1 MKNKK
6 TRRCI
11 LAIWLIIAV
20 IFLVLIYRYNGNEKA
35 EQIITKLVWIYVF
48 VFCIL
53 TGVMYKL
60 KKKK

>member
-6 TRRCI
+6 IRRCI

-35 EQIITKLVWIYVF
+35 EQMITKLVWIYVF
-48 VFCIL
+48 ASC
-53 TGVMYKL
+53 TMAGVMYKL

>member
-11 LAIWLIIAV
+11 LAIWFIIAV

-35 EQIITKLVWIYVF
+35 EQIITKLVWIDVF
-48 VFCIL
+48 VSCIL